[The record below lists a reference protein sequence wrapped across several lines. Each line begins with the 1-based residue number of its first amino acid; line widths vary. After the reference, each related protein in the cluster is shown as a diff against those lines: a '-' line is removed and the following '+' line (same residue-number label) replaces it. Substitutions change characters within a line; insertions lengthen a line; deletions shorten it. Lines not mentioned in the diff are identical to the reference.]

1 MTESRPSRSPIEPPS
16 VARPPAF
23 ADRRTRY
30 RRQADRVADRET
42 ALLAR
47 SLDILASGD
56 DAESRL
62 AGILDLLART
72 AGARHAAILAEGTD
86 RRVAVA
92 IVPGEDPAAAKAL
105 GRWLDATAERSR
117 ARRAAS
123 APAPVLV
130 TTIARAAG
138 TTPAPPDDP
147 AQPASPVDD
156 PIRAVLPIA
165 GLPDVALGFDF
176 ADAQSAEQL
185 PAMLPPTM
193 ARHAAVALALVTEQL
208 ILERELA
215 TLRASA
221 TERSGFISTVAHE
234 LRTPLTGL
242 SGYLD
247 LILGDK
253 VADKAVEREFLER
266 GRQIVDSMGE
276 LVGDLLELSRLEAG
290 SLRLELTQFSVA
302 EAVGRVAA
310 GLHPIALERQIE
322 LVSSMPPRLRAATGD
337 PRRVEQVITNI
348 VANALKFTASGRRV
362 ELAAWFD
369 GMVALIA
376 VRDEGPGIA
385 PDDRARVFER
395 FYRMAAHER
404 ITGTGLGLSIAREL
418 ARAMGGDLEVASVP
432 GSGSSFVLALPGPAP
447 MDAAAVDAT
456 LARVLL
462 AEEIALEERAV
473 LRAMQLAGR
482 SISRPA

>member
-92 IVPGEDPAAAKAL
+92 VAPGEDPAEAIAL
-105 GRWLDATAERSR
+105 GHWLDAAAQRSR

-130 TTIARAAG
+130 TTVASAPG
-138 TTPAPPDDP
+138 STPAPPDGP
-147 AQPASPVDD
+147 ALPAPQADD

-165 GLPDVALGFDF
+165 GLPDVAFGFDF
-176 ADAQSAEQL
+176 ADARSAERL
-185 PAMLPPTM
+185 PEMLPPTM

-253 VADKAVEREFLER
+253 VSDKAVEREFLER
-266 GRQIVDSMGE
+266 GRQIVDSRGE

-302 EAVGRVAA
+302 EAVGRVAE

-322 LVSSMPPRLRAATGD
+322 LFSSVPPRLRAATGD
-337 PRRVEQVITNI
+337 RRRVEQVITNI
-348 VANALKFTASGRRV
+348 VANALKFTSSGRRV

-385 PDDRARVFER
+385 ADDRTRVFER
-395 FYRMAAHER
+395 FYRIAAHER
-404 ITGTGLGLSIAREL
+404 VTGTGLGLSIAREL
-418 ARAMGGDLEVASVP
+418 ARAMGGDLDVASVP